1 MEDWSKD
8 FFEVMENAVSE
19 VEHFFSDMSDE
30 FVEMLDVLAKLSE
43 EFAEQVQNNLINEID
58 GCFNDI
64 DGYLNEFI
72 EPIIEV
78 CRELDPQF
86 DEIDLSLVTYVDPSP
101 TQQPACRGC
110 RNYHGQVY
118 GGNLLV
124 CAMHPTGVESD
135 ESCPDWEGDSDL
147 DF

>member
-8 FFEVMENAVSE
+8 FFGVMENAVSE
-19 VEHFFSDMSDE
+19 VEHFFSDISEE
-30 FVEMLDVLAKLSE
+30 FVEMLDVLAKMSE
-43 EFAEQVQNNLINEID
+43 EFTEQVQNNLIN
-58 GCFNDI
+58 DI
-64 DGYLNEFI
+64 DGYFNEFDGLFNEFI
-72 EPIIEV
+72 EPIIEIY
-78 CRELDPQF
+78 RDFDPEF
-86 DEIDLSLVTYVDPSP
+86 DEIDLSMVTYVDPSA

-124 CAMHPTGVESD
+124 CAMHPTGVES
-135 ESCPDWEGDSDL
+135 ESCADWETDGDA

>member
-1 MEDWSKD
+1 MEDWSKE
-8 FFEVMENAVSE
+8 FFEVMENAASE
-19 VEHFFSDMSDE
+19 VEHFFSDMN
-30 FVEMLDVLAKLSE
+30 E
-43 EFAEQVQNNLINEID
+43 EFAEMVDVLVKMSEEFTQQIQNNLIDDID
-58 GCFNDI
+58 GYFSEF
-64 DGYLNEFI
+64 DGYLNELI

-78 CRELDPQF
+78 YRDF
-86 DEIDLSLVTYVDPSP
+86 DSNIGDIDSSFVTYVDPSP

-124 CAMHPTGVESD
+124 CAIHPTGVES
-135 ESCPDWEGDSDL
+135 ESCADWESDGDA